1 MKFQK
6 KDYLK
11 QTNPMKQYLLITIL
25 MLSVSTLFSQ
35 SVNRIEIEGSI
46 IVKSEDLEGVTI
58 YNTSS
63 NKGTVTDVKGKFKIK
78 VGLNDEIEIS
88 ALQFTPSK
96 LTITQSILDSK
107 ELKVFLADRLN
118 NLDEVIV
125 LQNDLTG
132 ILTSDVE
139 NVKIVEYVNFSF
151 GSFNDY
157 DMSADYKSGVVNSA
171 IRQPQQLQANFIGI
185 IKLIVPSLFEV
196 KSRGVKRDVTQGSLS
211 KLYGTKLA
219 EAFTFD
225 YYTTNYNIPE
235 DKVNSFI
242 AFVEN
247 EGFNIELLQE
257 KNELRLIEHLQ
268 EKSKQYLTS
277 KN

>member
-1 MKFQK
+1 MTI
-6 KDYLK
+6 LK
-11 QTNPMKQYLLITIL
+11 QTNSMKQYLLITVL

-46 IVKSEDLEGVTI
+46 VVKSNDLEGVTI
-58 YNTSS
+58 FNTSS
-63 NKGTVTDVKGKFKIK
+63 NKGTITDIEGRFKIK
-78 VGLNDEIEIS
+78 VALNDKIEVS

-96 LTITQSILDSK
+96 LTITQTIIDAK
-107 ELKVFLADRLN
+107 ELNVFLVDRLN
-118 NLDEVIV
+118 NLDEIVV

-139 NVKIVEYVNFSF
+139 NVKVLEPVNFSF

-157 DMSADYKSGVVNSA
+157 DMSADNKSGVVNTA

-196 KSRGVKRDVTQGSLS
+196 KSRELKRGVTQSDLS

-219 EAFTFD
+219 EAFTHD

-235 DKVNSFI
+235 TKVNSFI
-242 AFVEN
+242 AYVED
-247 EGFNIELLQE
+247 EGFNVELLQE

-268 EKSKQYLTS
+268 EKSKQYLKS
-277 KN
+277 EN

>member
-1 MKFQK
+1 
-6 KDYLK
+6 
-11 QTNPMKQYLLITIL
+11 

-35 SVNRIEIEGSI
+35 NVNRIDLEGSI
-46 IVKSEDLEGVTI
+46 VVKSDDLEGVTI

-63 NKGTVTDVKGKFKIK
+63 NKGTITDAEGKFKIK
-78 VGLNDEIEIS
+78 VTLNDEIEVS
-88 ALQFTPSK
+88 ALQFRPSK

-107 ELKVFLADRLN
+107 ELKVFLADRIN

-132 ILTSDVE
+132 ILASDVE
-139 NVKIVEYVNFSF
+139 NVKLVEYVNFSF

-157 DMSADYKSGVVNSA
+157 DMSADYKSGVVNTA
-171 IRQPQQLQANFIGI
+171 IRQPAQFQTNFIGI
-185 IKLIVPSLFEV
+185 IKLIVPSLFEI
-196 KSRGVKRDVTQGSLS
+196 KSRDVKRGKTQSNLS

-219 EAFTFD
+219 EAFTHS
-225 YYTTNYNIPE
+225 YYTINYNIPE

-242 AFVEN
+242 VFVE
-247 EGFNIELLQE
+247 EDGFNVELLQE

-268 EKSKQYLTS
+268 EKSKQYLKS

>member
-1 MKFQK
+1 MKH
-6 KDYLK
+6 
-11 QTNPMKQYLLITIL
+11 YLLIILL
-25 MLSVSTLFSQ
+25 MLSASTLFSQ
-35 SVNRIEIEGSI
+35 DRIEISGNV
-46 IVKSEDLEGVTI
+46 IVKSDDLEGVTI

-63 NKGTVTDVKGKFKIK
+63 NKGTITDEEGKFKIK
-78 VGLNDEIEIS
+78 VSLNDEIEVS

-96 LTITQSILDSK
+96 LTITQSIIDSK
-107 ELKVFLADRLN
+107 ELKVFLKDRIN
-118 NLDEVIV
+118 NLDEVVV

-132 ILTSDVE
+132 ILSSDLE
-139 NVKIVEYVNFSF
+139 NVTLVEHVDFSF

-157 DMSADYKSGVVNSA
+157 DMSADYKSGVVNTA

-185 IKLIVPSLFEV
+185 IKLIVPSLFQV
-196 KSRGVKRDVTQGSLS
+196 KSRDDKRGKTQSNLS

-219 EAFTFD
+219 EAFTHS
-225 YYTTNYNIPE
+225 YYTLNYNIPE

-242 AFVEN
+242 AFVED
-247 EGFNIELLQE
+247 EGFDADLLQE

-268 EKSKQYLTS
+268 EKSKQYLQP